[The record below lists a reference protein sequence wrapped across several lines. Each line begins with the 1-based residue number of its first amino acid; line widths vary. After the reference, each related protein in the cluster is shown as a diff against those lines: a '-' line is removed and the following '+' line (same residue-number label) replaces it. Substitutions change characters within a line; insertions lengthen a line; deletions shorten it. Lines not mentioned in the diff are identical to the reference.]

1 MERKSAWSLPMT
13 EQEIVKEYKEAKSPR
28 TQIGILAD
36 QNGCEKKTIVNILEA
51 AGCELPGNYKKKKK
65 AETLEELGL
74 HYAGTV
80 IGAGGSGK
88 ATPEEP
94 PFPIPPAPKEVNI
107 EKKTLLEDL
116 DFAKIQPEPKE
127 EPLPIAVHVRLA
139 ALRTIENMLPEDS
152 GIEAVDFT
160 ERVIGILQLVKEVEH
175 GNY

>member
-1 MERKSAWSLPMT
+1 MERKSAWSLPMS

-65 AETLEELGL
+65 GLLEED
-74 HYAGTV
+74 
-80 IGAGGSGK
+80 
-88 ATPEEP
+88 PEEP
-94 PFPIPPAPKEVNI
+94 YKPPFVVEEAPKEVNI

-116 DFAKIQPEPKE
+116 DFSKIQPEPVKE
-127 EPLPIAVHVRLA
+127 EPLPVAVHVRLA
-139 ALRTIENMLPEDS
+139 ALRTIENMLPDDS
-152 GIEAVDFT
+152 GIEAADFT

-175 GNY
+175 AEI